1 MAYYLE
7 ETKGALPTWLAPVQ
21 VKILPITDKQLDY
34 CKKVEQELLDKDIRV
49 ELDDRQE
56 KVGYKIREAQMEK
69 IPYMLIVGDK
79 EIEVNAVGV
88 RTRKDGDIGQMKVE
102 EFISKIE
109 EEIKNYTR

>member
-56 KVGYKIREAQMEK
+56 KVG
-69 IPYMLIVGDK
+69 DK
-79 EIEVNAVGV
+79 EIDVNAVGV